1 MAADQE
7 SRYLADRFTVLPAS
21 EDSAT
26 LLLEDLLDSFER
38 LADEESSFVQA
49 QVDHAVALVRLKE
62 EMGVLLKSRNAR
74 PDVEQDQQTYMS
86 DRLQAS
92 SSRTKANG
100 ATSSIAEPTQMSPSG
115 GRSGSSNK
123 NIRVVGH
130 QLGGPPVAGYT
141 TTWKRPEVKNASQSR
156 TVPVSGH
163 SKQQQ

>member
-1 MAADQE
+1 MMAADQE

-49 QVDHAVALVRLKE
+49 QVDHAIALVKLKE
-62 EMGVLLKSRNAR
+62 EMGVLLKSRHAR
-74 PDVEQDQQTYMS
+74 PDVETTEGSYMS

-92 SSRTKANG
+92 ASRGPDNSP
-100 ATSSIAEPTQMSPSG
+100 TSSVAVQQPASQQPSP
-115 GRSGSSNK
+115 NQNENTK
-123 NIRVVGH
+123 VVGH

-141 TTWKRPEVKNASQSR
+141 TTWKRPEATPVSQSR
-156 TVPVSGH
+156 TLPPGANPER
-163 SKQQQ
+163 